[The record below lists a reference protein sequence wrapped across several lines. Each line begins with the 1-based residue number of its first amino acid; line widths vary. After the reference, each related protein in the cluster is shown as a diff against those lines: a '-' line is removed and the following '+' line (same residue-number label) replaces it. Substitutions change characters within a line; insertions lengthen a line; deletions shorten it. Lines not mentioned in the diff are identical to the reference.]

1 MIKNMIIK
9 ILGTGCPNCK
19 RLEVNTIEALKQLDR
34 NAEVVKVTDIKE
46 IMGYGVM
53 SLPAL
58 VAGEKVLIYGA
69 VPSVED
75 IKKLLS
81 V

>member
-1 MIKNMIIK
+1 MQIK

-19 RLEVNTIEALKQLDR
+19 KLEANTIEALRQLNRDD
-34 NAEVVKVTDIKE
+34 EVSKITDIKE

-58 VAGEKVLIYGA
+58 AVDKKILIYGS
-69 VPSVED
+69 VPSVEN
-75 IKKLLS
+75 IKKLLADN
-81 V
+81 

>member
-1 MIKNMIIK
+1 MQVK

-19 RLEVNTIEALKQLDR
+19 RLEANTIEALKQLNR
-34 NAEVVKVTDIKE
+34 NDGVVKITDIKE
-46 IMGYGVM
+46 IMSYGVM

-58 VAGEKVLIYGA
+58 AVENKVLIYGS

-75 IKKLLS
+75 IKKLLINN
-81 V
+81 

>member
-1 MIKNMIIK
+1 MQIK

-19 RLEVNTIEALKQLDR
+19 RLEANTIEALKQLNRKD
-34 NAEVVKVTDIKE
+34 EVIKITDIKE

-58 VAGEKVLIYGA
+58 AVEDRVLIYGS

-75 IKKLLS
+75 IKKLLAN
-81 V
+81 